1 MNHAH
6 AITRPKINK
15 YFNKMTK
22 INLKEKIKMKNDL
35 NQGIKIGGWNT
46 KTTPTDLDQIKL
58 FLQTLKQDLI
68 NLTIIT
74 HSKKKNTYQEA
85 NYRPKNQ
92 TLFVDPQIL
101 DEIKQTKITLINDNF
116 SSSNSKLLLSDLPP
130 LKNQNNP
137 LKTYHDIFQINYKNE
152 SKNIIKELIGKIN
165 LHKLENLQLYQIDP
179 NKLDK
184 YNKPIKTNYKKG
196 LNIIYYRQED
206 LKYIQFFLTK
216 TKQGYRVKKIRPD
229 YKRYLI
235 KEK

>member
-1 MNHAH
+1 MIYYKIPIKQQQTYYFFLYDLFKNKINNMNHAH
-6 AITRPKINK
+6 SIIRPKIDK

-35 NQGIKIGGWNT
+35 NKGIRIGGWNT

-130 LKNQNNP
+130 LKNQNTPP
-137 LKTYHDIFQINYKNE
+137 LKPIMISFK
-152 SKNIIKELIGKIN
+152 SIIKMNLKISAKN
-165 LHKLENLQLYQIDP
+165 
-179 NKLDK
+179 
-184 YNKPIKTNYKKG
+184 
-196 LNIIYYRQED
+196 
-206 LKYIQFFLTK
+206 
-216 TKQGYRVKKIRPD
+216 
-229 YKRYLI
+229 
-235 KEK
+235 